1 MKERLQMIT
10 MEVSERYR
18 SMEINCDPQ
27 VLKTFNV
34 FKSLMAFFERY
45 HEKKYDEALEIL
57 GQTKLVPL
65 SMTDLDVCVQN
76 FKK

>member
-1 MKERLQMIT
+1 MKERLRVLA

-27 VLKTFNV
+27 LLKTFDV
-34 FKSLMAFFERY
+34 FKTLMAFFDCY
-45 HEKKYDEALEIL
+45 HENNHDDALEIL

-65 SMTDLDVCVQN
+65 NMSDLDVCVQN